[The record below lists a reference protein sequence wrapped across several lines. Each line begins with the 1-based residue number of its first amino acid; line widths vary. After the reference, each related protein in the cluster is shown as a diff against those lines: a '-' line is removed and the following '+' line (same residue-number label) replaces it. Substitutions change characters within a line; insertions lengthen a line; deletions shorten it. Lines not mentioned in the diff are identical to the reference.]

1 MSFSYAVVCRGRL
14 VLAEFPSTGGQ
25 MEAAVVKIVGQVD
38 TRNPRLSA
46 EHGSVIFTTLTE
58 PNGITYL
65 CKCDKAVEPTVR
77 TNFVNELQREWMVQ
91 FGANG
96 ASFGQL
102 EKNAEF
108 APVIER
114 LINTYN
120 SERARKLHEVRTNI
134 GEAQAEMTRNVERAM
149 VRGATI
155 NEMEDQANDIA
166 ETANAYRRDARALR
180 LRMCRRRCI
189 VVVVILALLA
199 LFVTLAVVVKKAGK
213 AH

>member
-1 MSFSYAVVCRGRL
+1 
-14 VLAEFPSTGGQ
+14 

-38 TRNPRLSA
+38 VRNPRLSA

-58 PNGITYL
+58 PDGITYL
-65 CKCDKAVEPTVR
+65 CKCDRAVEPTLR
-77 TNFVNELQREWMVQ
+77 TTFVNELQREWRVQ

-120 SERARKLHEVRTNI
+120 SERARKLHEVKTNI

-166 ETANAYRRDARALR
+166 ETADAYRRDARALR
-180 LRMCRRRCI
+180 RRMCCQRYMMLFI
-189 VVVVILALLA
+189 TILVLLLLALVATLVVVV
-199 LFVTLAVVVKKAGK
+199 KHQMKEDK
-213 AH
+213 NDQ